1 MTDNTFLDIINKK
14 NIRIPKIQRDYA
26 QGRKSP
32 KVNEIRKNF
41 VHSLIKTVKGE
52 VTKQELDFVYGNER
66 NNAFE
71 PLDGQQRL
79 TTLFLLHWILG
90 VNLKNT
96 DLDSKF
102 TYETITDD
110 ESFFEAHEK
119 FLDIHLMLEGSERV
133 EVAPPA
139 ALEQYEAQ
147 PQNDFYAYRGEGHYK
162 MTLAPGD
169 FVVVFPADAHKIKMQ
184 VNGPETVT
192 KAVFKV
198 KIS

>member
-1 MTDNTFLDIINKK
+1 MILAK
-14 NIRIPKIQRDYA
+14 NVNARDYMGIHPNLDLA
-26 QGRKSP
+26 LERINDEFLSALGTERVDIVP
-32 KVNEIRKNF
+32 
-41 VHSLIKTVKGE
+41 GE
-52 VTKQELDFVYGNER
+52 VWCT
-66 NNAFE
+66 
-71 PLDGQQRL
+71 
-79 TTLFLLHWILG
+79 
-90 VNLKNT
+90 
-96 DLDSKF
+96 KF

-119 FLDIHLMLEGSERV
+119 FLDIHLMLDGCERV

-139 ALEQYEAQ
+139 ALEQFDAQ

-162 MTLAPGD
+162 MTLTPGD

-184 VNGPETVT
+184 IDGPKTVT